1 MNFNGKFKAL
11 GYADITQLKSI
22 INAITEDQWNE
33 DNERQN
39 FYKVHNFTQTIPL
52 LFDADYRHRYP
63 TPYSNLELFQ
73 TSLAPVLQTITEYY
87 EKQVVVTKNNQKNPM
102 GRAYFIRAIL
112 VRMSANS
119 EIAEHIDNGYS
130 LSRVHRIHL
139 PIVTNKNVEFF
150 VDGHSKSLGEGELWE
165 INNRKIHSVINKSDE
180 DRVHFIFDF
189 VIPGEVI
196 EDPIEKTI
204 YA

>member
-1 MNFNGKFKAL
+1 MNFNGTFNAL
-11 GYADITQLKSI
+11 GHVDITQLKSI
-22 INAITEDQWNE
+22 INAITEGQWHE
-33 DNERQN
+33 DNKRQK
-39 FYKVHNFTQTIPL
+39 FYKVHNFTQSIPL

-63 TPYSNLELFQ
+63 TPHAFLELFQ
-73 TSLAPVLQTITEYY
+73 TSLVPVIKTITEYY
-87 EKQVVVTKNNQKNPM
+87 EKQVVVTKSKQKNPVEK
-102 GRAYFIRAIL
+102 AYFIRAIL

-119 EIAEHIDNGYS
+119 EIAEHSDNGYS

-139 PIVTNKNVEFF
+139 PIVTNKKVEFF
-150 VDGHSKSLGEGELWE
+150 VDGHSQSLSEGELWE
-165 INNRKIHSVINKSDE
+165 INNRKNHSVINKSDE

-196 EDPIEKTI
+196 EDPIDKTI